1 MRDVYEVLR
10 EREQA
15 MERVLREVQV
25 LRLAVRLL
33 GDESDAEM
41 PPVAPLTGRRPA
53 EASSATPPDE
63 AETADAVRSGA
74 KKVSARLKRL
84 ATPLLQ
90 PGRVAS

>member
-15 MERVLREVQV
+15 LERVLREVQV
-25 LRLAVRLL
+25 LRLAARLL

-41 PPVAPLTGRRPA
+41 PPVAPSKGERPVEVSGA
-53 EASSATPPDE
+53 APPG
-63 AETADAVRSGA
+63 ETEIGAAVRSGA
-74 KKVSARLKRL
+74 KKMSARLKRL

-90 PGRVAS
+90 AGRVAS